1 MKIRDFEKF
10 VKKLL
15 KNIHGKFKNVGYT
28 QLLMKMVILKKHSNV
43 FYMCNTC
50 I

>member
-15 KNIHGKFKNVGYT
+15 KNIHSVFKSVGYT
-28 QLLMKMVILKKHSNV
+28 QLLIENDDFKVSASEGDHSD
-43 FYMCNTC
+43 
-50 I
+50 